1 MDLPPIDSER
11 IALLCRLARLRLPAD
26 GGAGAQQRLAAVLA
40 AFASLRAV
48 DTTSCQEDDGEAS
61 PLAGATLRAD
71 AVGPVPAAEAS
82 LAHAARTAGG
92 CFLVPRVVDG

>member
-1 MDLPPIDSER
+1 MDLPPIDPER

-26 GGAGAQQRLAAVLA
+26 GGAGVQQRLTAVLA

-48 DTTSCQEDDGEAS
+48 DTSSCQGEDGVDS
-61 PLAGATLRAD
+61 PVAAAALRAD
-71 AVGPVPAAEAS
+71 AVGPVPTAEAS

>member
-1 MDLPPIDSER
+1 MDLPPIDPER

-26 GGAGAQQRLAAVLA
+26 GGAAVQQRLTAVLA

-48 DTTSCQEDDGEAS
+48 DTSSSPADDGLGS
-61 PLAGATLRAD
+61 PLPSAALRAD
-71 AVGPVPAAEAS
+71 AVGPVPAAEAI